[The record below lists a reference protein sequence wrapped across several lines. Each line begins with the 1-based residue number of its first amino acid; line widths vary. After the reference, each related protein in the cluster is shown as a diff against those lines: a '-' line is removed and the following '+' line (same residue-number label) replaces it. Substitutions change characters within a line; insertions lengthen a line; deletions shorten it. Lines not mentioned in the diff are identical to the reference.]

1 MLFYIKRA
9 EFSLGRMDMEQEW
22 CLCPVS
28 ARGQLNCSKPVPEAR
43 QVPVCGYLLS
53 ATLTVFSPA
62 PQELFQQQGSAHIH
76 QVYCFQPQ
84 MAVPWS

>member
-1 MLFYIKRA
+1 
-9 EFSLGRMDMEQEW
+9 MEQEW

-76 QVYCFQPQ
+76 QVYLFSAPDGCALVIIQVEKMHQ
-84 MAVPWS
+84 DV